1 MTKQPGTNNHDVPF
15 TSNKM
20 AKKISVKT
28 SAVVSYNETTLAYIK
43 EIKDYPKLDL
53 EEEKNLFEQNTQS
66 ARCKI
71 VNANLR
77 FVTQVAVKYQGMGID
92 LEDLIAFGRI
102 GLIEALDKYDPKRG
116 TRFITCAVW
125 YIRAEIQKALNELSR
140 TVRIPSHH
148 KVKKGSIGLD
158 TEESEKIALEKE
170 VSELD
175 KQDLKHE
182 LESILG
188 TLKPR
193 EREALTRFY
202 GIGWEYAQF
211 MEQIAEEMRI
221 TNERARQLVR
231 RAEDSLKRMSNID
244 MLRKWI

>member
-1 MTKQPGTNNHDVPF
+1 
-15 TSNKM
+15 M
-20 AKKISVKT
+20 AKKISVST

-43 EIKDYPKLDL
+43 EIKDYPKLDV
-53 EEEKNLFEQNTQS
+53 EEEKTLFLQNTRS
-66 ARCKI
+66 SRNKI
-71 VNANLR
+71 IKSNLR
-77 FVTQVAVKYQGMGID
+77 FVTQVAIKYQGMGID

-102 GLIEALDKYDPKRG
+102 GLIEAIDKYDPQRG

-125 YIRAEIQKALNELSR
+125 YIRAEIQKSLNELSR
-140 TVRIPSHH
+140 TVRVPSHH
-148 KVKKGSIGLD
+148 KIKKGSIGLD
-158 TEESEKIALEKE
+158 TEESERIALEKE
-170 VSELD
+170 ASELD

-211 MEQIAEEMRI
+211 MEQIAEEMGI

-231 RAEDSLKRMSNID
+231 RSEESIKRLSNID
-244 MLRKWI
+244 MLRKWLK

>member
-1 MTKQPGTNNHDVPF
+1 
-15 TSNKM
+15 M
-20 AKKISVKT
+20 AKKINVTT

-43 EIKDYPKLDL
+43 EIKDYPKLDV
-53 EEEKNLFEQNTQS
+53 EEEKTLFLQNTQS
-66 ARCKI
+66 SRNKI
-71 VNANLR
+71 IKSNLR
-77 FVTQVAVKYQGMGID
+77 FVTQVAIKYQGMGID

-102 GLIEALDKYDPKRG
+102 GLIEALDKYDPQRG

-125 YIRAEIQKALNELSR
+125 YIRAEIQKSLNELSR
-140 TVRIPSHH
+140 TVRVPSHH
-148 KVKKGSIGLD
+148 KIKKGSIGLD

-170 VSELD
+170 ASELD

-182 LESILG
+182 LEAILG

-193 EREALTRFY
+193 EREAITRFY

-211 MEQIAEEMRI
+211 MEQIAEEMGI

-231 RAEDSLKRMSNID
+231 RSEESIKRLSNID
-244 MLRKWI
+244 ILRKWLK